1 MIKLR
6 LNQLPDVREGHFL
19 KGLIAGEYLCQGILS
34 YKPPGLRTH
43 TDDGAGGRDWHMHE
57 DSEVFIIL
65 QGKAMMELNGEM
77 HPMVTGDVLVV
88 EPGEDHHLI
97 SDVDDPCVNLW
108 LHAGPERH
116 PGQIGAAGTS
126 QPKRAFL

>member
-6 LNQLPDVREGHFL
+6 LGQLPDVREGHFL
-19 KGLIAGEYLCQGILS
+19 KGLIPGEYLCEGLLS

-43 TDDGAGGRDWHMHE
+43 TSDGPDGRDWHVHK
-57 DSEVFIIL
+57 DHEVFIIL
-65 QGKAMMELNGEM
+65 QGKATMELDGEM
-77 HPMVTGDVLVV
+77 HPMVTGDVFIV

-97 SDVDDPCVNLW
+97 SDIEDPCINLW

-116 PGQIGAAGTS
+116 PDQIGAVGTS
-126 QPKRAFL
+126 

>member
-19 KGLIAGEYLCQGILS
+19 RGLIPGKYLCEGSLS

-43 TDDGAGGRDWHMHE
+43 TNDGPGGRDRHVH
-57 DSEVFIIL
+57 DDREVFIIL
-65 QGKAMMELNGEM
+65 QGKAMMELNGQM
-77 HPMVTGDVLVV
+77 HPMVTGDVFIV
-88 EPGEDHHLI
+88 EPGENHHLI
-97 SDVDDPCVNLW
+97 SDAVDPCINLW

-116 PGQIGAAGTS
+116 PNQLAA
-126 QPKRAFL
+126 P

>member
-43 TDDGAGGRDWHMHE
+43 TDDGAGGRDWHVHE

>member
-6 LNQLPDVREGHFL
+6 LNQLSDVREGHFL
-19 KGLIAGEYLCQGILS
+19 KGLIPGKYLCEGILS

-43 TDDGAGGRDWHMHE
+43 TDDGPGGRDWHVHE
-57 DSEVFIIL
+57 DHEVFIIL
-65 QGKAMMELNGEM
+65 QGKATMELDGEM
-77 HPMVTGDVLVV
+77 HPMVTGDVFIV

-97 SDVDDPCVNLW
+97 SDMEDPCINLW

-116 PGQIGAAGTS
+116 PGQIRAAGTS
-126 QPKRAFL
+126 